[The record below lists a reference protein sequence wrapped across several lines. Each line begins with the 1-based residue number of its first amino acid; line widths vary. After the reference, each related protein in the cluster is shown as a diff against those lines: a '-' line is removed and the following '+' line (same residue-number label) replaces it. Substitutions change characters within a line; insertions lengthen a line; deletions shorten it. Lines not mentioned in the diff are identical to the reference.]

1 MIDRICIMLLNIGVI
16 INCFHIR
23 YIYKSLNIQ
32 LLKQKEDLEKQFNDK
47 CFDIE
52 CKYHKDM
59 IDFINEIEYVLINKA
74 VKTKKKN

>member
-1 MIDRICIMLLNIGVI
+1 MIEICILLINISIWLLFFI
-16 INCFHIR
+16 IQNK
-23 YIYKSLNIQ
+23 YKSLNIK
-32 LLKQKEDLEKQFNDK
+32 LLEQKAELKKQFNDK